1 VVNESHASDVIQKV
15 TTTSILGDPV
25 KLPTLLRPAIEAAR
39 DEIDWLADLPAG
51 LRRALRDA
59 GAFRLLTPREYGGSE
74 TPLTDVLR
82 IYEGF
87 GRVDASVGLV
97 VWNANFG
104 FIGAMLSDAG
114 AARIWGGGVEPIFAN
129 SGMPSTAEKVD
140 GGYRLS
146 GQWRIV
152 SGVNAADW
160 LVVVAVVGNGARL
173 CAVHRDQLTI
183 NNNWDVSGM
192 RGTASDDVVIE
203 SAFIP
208 DELMTPPIDALLR
221 IDRPL
226 YRTFPAFVFPGCS
239 AVALGVA
246 QAAIDEVVTLV
257 VDKKTFAGGTVAD
270 TGRAQ
275 YVIAK
280 SETAVHAARLLL
292 HSAAESLQKTAE
304 QHEVITLEQRAF
316 LRAAMTHAAEVSR
329 QALVAMYELASSSA
343 LYRGNAI
350 ERIFRDGM
358 AALQHANHSPL
369 FMEAAGRVRLGKDVG
384 LPLF

>member
-1 VVNESHASDVIQKV
+1 V
-15 TTTSILGDPV
+15 TTTHTAPV
-25 KLPTLLRPAIEAAR
+25 EPTDLPAHFRPTIAAAR
-39 DEIDWLADLPAG
+39 DEIDRRAELPDE
-51 LRRALRDA
+51 LRTALRDA
-59 GAFRLLTPREYGGSE
+59 GAFRLMTPREYGGSE
-74 TPLTDVLR
+74 TPFTDLLE

-87 GRVDASVGLV
+87 GRIDASVGLL

-104 FIGAMLSDAG
+104 FIGALLSEAG
-114 AARIWGGGVEPIFAN
+114 AARIWNGEGEPILAN
-129 SGMPSTAEKVD
+129 SGMPGTAKKVD

-146 GQWRIV
+146 GHWRIV

-160 LVVVAVVGNGARL
+160 VVVVAVVGHEIRA
-173 CAVHRDQLTI
+173 CAVDRSQVTI
-183 NNNWDVSGM
+183 RNTWNVSGM
-192 RGTASDDVVIE
+192 RGTASDDFVVE

-208 DELMTPPIDALLR
+208 DELMSPPIDQPVR

-226 YRTFPAFVFPGCS
+226 YRTFPAMAFPGCS
-239 AVALGVA
+239 SVVLGVA
-246 QAAIDEVVTLV
+246 QAAIDEIVTLAA
-257 VDKKTFAGGTVAD
+257 DKRTFTGASLAD
-270 TGRAQ
+270 TARAQ
-275 YVIAK
+275 YAIAK

-292 HSAAESLQKTAE
+292 RSAAESLQSTAD
-304 QHEVITLEQRAF
+304 QRGTIAIEQRAL

-329 QALVAMYELASSSA
+329 EALVTMYELASSSA

-358 AALQHANHSPL
+358 AALQHANHSEL